1 MVYMNEFDVKYA
13 ELYSFSC
20 GNAMKLRLEIEAEF
34 LEFVFKNSERQ
45 PCSVNGDVYPLKKIR
60 NAAYMVL
67 VTVRKNYALYFFS
80 VVYKI
85 CHIGNNEVNS
95 EHVVAREAETAVNN
109 DYIVAVFKHS

>member
-1 MVYMNEFDVKYA
+1 
-13 ELYSFSC
+13 
-20 GNAMKLRLEIEAEF
+20 
-34 LEFVFKNSERQ
+34 
-45 PCSVNGDVYPLKKIR
+45 
-60 NAAYMVL
+60 MVL